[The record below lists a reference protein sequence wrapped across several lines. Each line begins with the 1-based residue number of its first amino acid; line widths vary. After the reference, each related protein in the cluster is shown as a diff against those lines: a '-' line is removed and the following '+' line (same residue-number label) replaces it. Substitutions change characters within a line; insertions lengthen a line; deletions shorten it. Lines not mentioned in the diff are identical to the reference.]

1 MSAQEDG
8 SKTQIPKSEYLD
20 ESKENMDSTILEQN
34 KTESNNP
41 KPEETRED
49 NKVE

>member
-1 MSAQEDG
+1 MSVQEDN
-8 SKTQIPKSEYLD
+8 SETQIPKSEDLD
-20 ESKENMDSTILEQN
+20 ETMENMDNTVLEQN